1 MVELT
6 HKLLGSALI
15 GLSIILLFILVFVKI
30 NSDREGAF
38 LCQVVAEDPNLSM
51 DECPAHES
59 STSWLIL
66 LAFGI
71 GMIML
76 VAGAVLIF
84 RSQAGETKKH
94 HNPVD
99 RSKLSEEEK
108 KILELLEQNEGSMYQ
123 SDIIK
128 HTEHSKVY
136 VTRLLDRLEGKH
148 IIERKRRGMTN
159 IVVLK

>member
-38 LCQVVAEDPNLSM
+38 LCEVVANDPTLSM

-76 VAGAVLIF
+76 VSGSVLIF
-84 RSQAGETKKH
+84 RSQAGETKKRH
-94 HNPVD
+94 IPVD

-123 SDIIK
+123 SDIIRD
-128 HTEHSKVY
+128 TQHSKVY

-148 IIERKRRGMTN
+148 VIERKRRGMTN

>member
-1 MVELT
+1 
-6 HKLLGSALI
+6 
-15 GLSIILLFILVFVKI
+15 
-30 NSDREGAF
+30 
-38 LCQVVAEDPNLSM
+38 
-51 DECPAHES
+51 
-59 STSWLIL
+59 
-66 LAFGI
+66 
-71 GMIML
+71 MIML

-94 HNPVD
+94 HIPVD

>member
-38 LCQVVAEDPNLSM
+38 LCEVVANDPTLSM

-94 HNPVD
+94 HIPVD

-108 KILELLEQNEGSMYQ
+108 KMLELLEQNEGSMYQ